1 MFLLNTET
9 AHRRRIAQLTT
20 VRHMDLFFSLLT
32 GKLYTLGIL
41 RTLNLRTRFR
51 DNMASHDLGGRQ
63 SLSTFD
69 WNTASTRV
77 GSLDQTVS
85 AICVRWA
92 AIIQTRESLDLHQDV

>member
-1 MFLLNTET
+1 M
-9 AHRRRIAQLTT
+9 QLTT

-51 DNMASHDLGGRQ
+51 ANMASHDLGGRQ

-69 WNTASTRV
+69 WNSASTRV
-77 GSLDQTVS
+77 ESLDQTVS
-85 AICVRWA
+85 ANYVWFA
-92 AIIQTRESLDLHQDV
+92 KMMVLTHES